1 MLTKY
6 SDGIIEVGLDETGRG
21 PAFGRVYAA
30 AVIWPPSLTSDLV
43 RDSKTIKSAKAMKIA
58 YDFIKSNAIAVSVAY
73 ATEQE
78 IDKFNILQADML
90 AMHRALD
97 TLEAQT
103 EFHEI
108 IVDGNYFKPYKG
120 RKHTTIVK
128 GDAKFYSIAA
138 ASIIAKY
145 ERDLYIEELCGI
157 QPDLDLKYDLL
168 KNKGYP
174 TPAHL
179 AGIAKHGISPFHRKT
194 FKCCTSHL
202 GT

>member
-6 SDGIIEVGLDETGRG
+6 STQDIIEVGLDETGRG

-30 AVIWPPSLTSDLV
+30 AVIWPPNLTSDLV
-43 RDSKTIKSAKAMKIA
+43 RDSKTIKSGKAMKIA
-58 YDFIKSNAIAVSVAY
+58 YDFIKSNAIAVSGAY
-73 ATEQE
+73 ATEEE
-78 IDKFNILQADML
+78 IDELNILQADML

-97 TLEAQT
+97 ALPT

-120 RKHTTIVK
+120 MKHTTIVK

-179 AGIAKHGISPFHRKT
+179 AGIAKHGISAFHRKT
-194 FKCCTSHL
+194 FKCCKMK
-202 GT
+202 